1 MKMGP
6 DSQEIREL
14 AARICRDYLNGAWKT
29 INSQNIVFKHI
40 SGGLSNLL
48 YYISL
53 PESMTK
59 KTPAVLANQS
69 SSTSNS
75 STISVRRNSGVG
87 NNQQE
92 SEPPNSVLIRIY
104 GQTHG
109 DRNMEH
115 LLTESVIF
123 TLLSER
129 GLGPKLYGLFPGGRI
144 EQYIDARPLLTN
156 ELSDSALSEM
166 IARKMAA
173 IHSMEV
179 PLHKEPGW
187 LWDTIDRWL
196 KTCEKKLRG
205 DLPDV
210 AKDLAD
216 INLREEVKFLRNR
229 LEAEQSPVVFCH
241 NDMQEGNILE
251 AEQSPVVFCHNDM
264 QEGNILIRQD
274 INDNNDD
281 KTKIVLIDFEY
292 CSYNYRSYDLANHFI
307 EWTYNYTV
315 EKEPYYSDIPEDYPS
330 DDQRLSFIRAY
341 LDEMGSDECPQKL
354 LREVEVFTMA
364 THFFWGLWSVVNA
377 GTSVIPFGYWE
388 YGVSRMNGY
397 FKVKEYIS
405 RTSRSSTSD
414 E

>member
-1 MKMGP
+1 MQTKKLSTWLNLICKQMGP

-14 AARICRDYLNGAWKT
+14 AARICRDYLNGAWKS

-59 KTPAVLANQS
+59 TPAVLAQQ
-69 SSTSNS
+69 SSTSN
-75 STISVRRNSGVG
+75 STISVRRNSG
-87 NNQQE
+87 NNQQD

-144 EQYIDARPLLTN
+144 EQYIDARPLLTH
-156 ELSDSALSEM
+156 ELSDPALSEM

-210 AKDLAD
+210 AKDLTD
-216 INLREEVKFLRNR
+216 INLREEVEFLRNR
-229 LEAEQSPVVFCH
+229 
-241 NDMQEGNILE
+241 LE

-281 KTKIVLIDFEY
+281 NTKIVLIDFEY

-315 EKEPYYSDIPEDYPS
+315 EKEPYYSDTPDDYPS
-330 DDQRLSFIRAY
+330 VDQRLSFIRAY

-364 THFFWGLWSVVNA
+364 THFFWGLWSIVNA
-377 GTSVIPFGYWE
+377 GTSVIPFGYW
-388 YGVSRMNGY
+388 VSRCITVTQDGKITSL
-397 FKVKEYIS
+397 FVFVAGI
-405 RTSRSSTSD
+405 RTCQV
-414 E
+414 EQLL